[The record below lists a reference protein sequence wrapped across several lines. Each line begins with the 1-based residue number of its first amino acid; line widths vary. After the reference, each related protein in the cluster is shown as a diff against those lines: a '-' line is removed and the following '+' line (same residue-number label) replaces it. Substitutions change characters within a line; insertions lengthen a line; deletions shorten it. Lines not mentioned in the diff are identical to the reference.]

1 MRKKRI
7 LTLALLGILIIS
19 NVVRAVAAP
28 AAPTAPSR
36 LLTYQ
41 GHLLDAS
48 GLPVADG
55 AYPMAFSL
63 WDAATD
69 GAQLWGPEAHTVA
82 VTDGYFSLLLG
93 TEISLDAAHFT
104 GDTYLEIAVG
114 GETLT
119 PRQRDDRRR
128 CRHIG

>member
-1 MRKKRI
+1 MKPKRI
-7 LTLALLGILIIS
+7 LTLVLLGILIIS

-41 GHLLDAS
+41 GHLLDTA

-69 GAQLWGPEAHTVA
+69 GAQLWGPEAHTVT
-82 VTDGYFSLLLG
+82 VTDGYFALLLG
-93 TEISLDAAHFT
+93 AEMPLDAAHLH
-104 GDTYLEIAVG
+104 DDACLEIAVG
-114 GETLT
+114 GGCS
-119 PRQRDDRRR
+119 PHVSR
-128 CRHIG
+128 